1 MLLSIPKIDFA
12 CLALFYFKK
21 NKRFSYEEIEK
32 NSKTPII
39 FDEEKYEY
47 VQREYD
53 SGMYEGMLDK
63 NGCLS
68 GIGRF
73 VNRESQ

>member
-1 MLLSIPKIDFA
+1 M
-12 CLALFYFKK
+12 
-21 NKRFSYEEIEK
+21 EEIKK
-32 NSKTPII
+32 NSKTQII

-47 VQREYD
+47 VKGEYD
-53 SGMYEGMLDK
+53 SGIYEDMLDK

-73 VNRESQ
+73 IGSH

>member
-12 CLALFYFKK
+12 CYALFYFKK

-47 VQREYD
+47 V
-53 SGMYEGMLDK
+53 
-63 NGCLS
+63 
-68 GIGRF
+68 
-73 VNRESQ
+73 